1 MVFAGL
7 AGKSTY
13 SKAVRV
19 TTEYAEAANK
29 ASNNTGKVT
38 EKVEE
43 LKRSLAGLDEITI
56 IGQNLSPVSA
66 AMGGNDAV
74 SNSLDYGS
82 MFVEAPVD
90 MAKVNEIKEKFE
102 RILEIAKWI
111 GLAIAA
117 WELGKFLIGI
127 GQAIAELGRLKTG
140 IALLITGFTIEAI
153 GGYHIGYGDAGVM
166 DYVKLAL
173 GSALGVVGTAMVFG
187 FTPAGWAIGIMAA
200 LTVGIASITVGME
213 NRLADVV

>member
-102 RILEIAKWI
+102 RILLVVLFAFLVLLFDYNISRFETRNKDKLLL
-111 GLAIAA
+111 GLKLVYYI
-117 WELGKFLIGI
+117 LG
-127 GQAIAELGRLKTG
+127 
-140 IALLITGFTIEAI
+140 
-153 GGYHIGYGDAGVM
+153 
-166 DYVKLAL
+166 
-173 GSALGVVGTAMVFG
+173 
-187 FTPAGWAIGIMAA
+187 
-200 LTVGIASITVGME
+200 
-213 NRLADVV
+213 N